1 MWKEK
6 ATRRSIKEEVE
17 GEIKNWFQF
26 VAVRVVPGS
35 EGRQA
40 GLVPL

>member
-1 MWKEK
+1 MERKGNAK
-6 ATRRSIKEEVE
+6 KYQRGGRRRYK
-17 GEIKNWFQF
+17 KNWFQF

-35 EGRQA
+35 GGRQT